1 MEHFKGKRDIQVQ
14 GTNDRATLSKFSTV
28 THGYYEDKFLQYFV
42 SKTARRAPIIHWSY
56 YIRAKAIQYMVKG
69 FLQSLRLKKCAY
81 KQIVSVGAGF
91 DTLFFSLSSE
101 AFLKDTKYFEIDFP
115 EVAKQ
120 KASLILQHKEL
131 FQGIGKILTENKQWL
146 GGGVDGEKYTLLG
159 CNLKNRSMLENCL
172 LKCGL
177 DTSLPTLLLSEVV
190 LTYMD
195 PPESSTAIIGWAADF
210 FKSAM
215 FVMFEQVSP
224 HDPFG
229 IKMIN
234 HFKDSVGA
242 PLFATEAFPTRQS
255 QIQRFMG
262 EGWPLVRCPTLNFF
276 YYDTLP
282 EEEKRRVENV
292 EPFDE
297 FEEWHLMCSHY
308 IVLAAF
314 KGICQDVCEELLS
327 QRNAK
332 GIHDDSSLLEN
343 VKCTVRVMDVVPS
356 RDKLKRLGHAATPL
370 SNGAVLITGGFGLEN
385 GKHQRLDGIQ
395 LLRTVEGNLHC
406 ADILPDSERTLGGRM
421 FHTATRLNDT
431 DILIYGGRTSPSN
444 PCKET
449 ILISLDNKDETKL
462 LHCTNGDVTS
472 RPSYKY
478 TIYSCQGDIPEPRWR
493 HTATHVTLPDGSE
506 NLLIFGGRT
515 SSCLA
520 LGDCYL
526 LNIKSKTWNKIFIKG
541 DAATPRHSHSAC
553 VWNNH
558 VVLTG
563 GLDANLQA
571 LSIVQTMETDVN
583 SVKLRTLSVD
593 PPLPPRYSHTA
604 HVVDENLFLIG
615 GVIPNSSHPAGVV
628 VLNLKN
634 LTWKS
639 YTLPVR
645 STPSI
650 PLMLHNHCSV
660 RWEDSQGIMVLG
672 GGGNCF
678 SFGTH
683 FNDGPVFI
691 DLPPPGEAAA
701 SK

>member
-1 MEHFKGKRDIQVQ
+1 M
-14 GTNDRATLSKFSTV
+14 TDRT
-28 THGYYEDKFLQYFV
+28 
-42 SKTARRAPIIHWSY
+42 WSY
-56 YIRAKAIQYMVKG
+56 YMRAQAIQYMVKG
-69 FLQSLRLKKCAY
+69 FLQSLRLKSAH
-81 KQIVSVGAGF
+81 KQIVSLGAGF

-101 AFLKDTKYFEIDFP
+101 GFLKDTKYFEIDFP

-131 FQGIGKILTENKQWL
+131 FQGLGKTSAENKQWL
-146 GGGVDGEKYTLLG
+146 GGGIDSEKYTLLG
-159 CNLKNRSMLENCL
+159 CNLKNRSLLENHL

-229 IKMIN
+229 IKMID
-234 HFKDSVGA
+234 HFKNSIGA

-255 QIQRFMG
+255 QKKRFME

-276 YYDTLP
+276 YYDTLS
-282 EEEKRRVENV
+282 EEEKSRLENV

-314 KGICQDVCEELLS
+314 KGICEDICEELFS
-327 QRNAK
+327 QLNV
-332 GIHDDSSLLEN
+332 GTYDHSSPLKD
-343 VKCTVRVMDVVPS
+343 VQCTVRVMEVLPS
-356 RDKLKRLGHAATPL
+356 RDKLKRQGHTATPL
-370 SNGAVLITGGFGLEN
+370 SDGTVFLTGGFGLEN
-385 GKHQRLDGIQ
+385 GKHMRLDGVQ
-395 LLRTVEGNLHC
+395 LLRTVEGSFHC
-406 ADILPDSERTLGGRM
+406 GDILPDSERTLGGRM
-421 FHTATRLNDT
+421 FHTATRLKDDN
-431 DILIYGGRTSPSN
+431 ILLYGGRKSPSN
-444 PCKET
+444 PCEET
-449 ILISLDNKDETKL
+449 ILLSLHNKHETKPL
-462 LHCTNGDVTS
+462 LCTEDDFTS
-472 RPSYKY
+472 RVEFSETRYKQ
-478 TIYSCQGDIPEPRWR
+478 TIFTCQGDIPQLRWR

-506 NLLIFGGRT
+506 NVLIFGGRS

-520 LGDCYL
+520 LGECYL
-526 LNIKSKTWNKIFIKG
+526 LNTKSKTWKKFAIRG
-541 DAATPRHSHSAC
+541 DAAAPRHSHTAC
-553 VWNNH
+553 VWDNH
-558 VVLTG
+558 VVLAG
-563 GLDANLQA
+563 GLDAGLQA
-571 LSIVQTMETDVN
+571 LSIVQIMEIDVN

-604 HVVDENLFLIG
+604 HVVDDNLVLIG
-615 GVIPNSSHPAGVV
+615 GVTPISSHPPGVI
-628 VLNLKN
+628 VLHLKN

-639 YTLPVR
+639 YTLPACL
-645 STPSI
+645 TPSI

-660 RWEDSQGIMVLG
+660 CWEDSQGIMVLG

-683 FNDGPVFI
+683 FNDGPVFL
-691 DLPPPGEAAA
+691 DLSPLREAVAFKCA
-701 SK
+701 